1 MIIKE
6 VFMRL
11 IFLLI
16 LLMMQSFAVNAELY
30 AVDGDSLEGEG
41 RRIRL
46 EGIDAPEYKQYC
58 FDENKQEYMCGQDS
72 LKYLQDLMANKK
84 IHCRCEPELDR
95 YKRELCVCFA
105 DDLELNK
112 QMVAAGQAVSYLS
125 QNYKAEEKQAQAQK
139 LGIWRGKFMR
149 PALYRALNREK
160 EKKWCKDNPEECKLK
175 KKEQAKYRKKLSKK
189 KSFY

>member
-1 MIIKE
+1 MKEKIYIIIYSIIT
-6 VFMRL
+6 FL
-11 IFLLI
+11 IFANDL
-16 LLMMQSFAVNAELY
+16 SAELY
-30 AVDGDSLEGEG
+30 AVDGDSLEEEN
-41 RRIRL
+41 RSVRL

-105 DDLELNK
+105 DDLELNR

-175 KKEQAKYRKKLSKK
+175 KKEEAKYRKKLSKK